1 MRHVGCVLAAVMI
14 IGCASKNGEVT
25 VYELLCNESIQ
36 GESCS
41 GKWLPLNTTVY
52 RISEE
57 RQTVIYWTPRI
68 SDTPRKLTK
77 CVVRD
82 VGNWNCSYPD
92 ESADLQ
98 MEAGRFSV
106 RVNDYTGSEV
116 TKEHE
121 IRKRYVSWFR
131 YWRVRLGGFF
141 D

>member
-1 MRHVGCVLAAVMI
+1 
-14 IGCASKNGEVT
+14 
-25 VYELLCNESIQ
+25 
-36 GESCS
+36 
-41 GKWLPLNTTVY
+41 
-52 RISEE
+52 
-57 RQTVIYWTPRI
+57 
-68 SDTPRKLTK
+68 
-77 CVVRD
+77 VVRD

-121 IRKRYVSWFR
+121 IQTRYVSWFR
-131 YWRVRLGGFF
+131 YWRVQLGGFF